1 MTQQTVAQQIVSVLE
16 ERGVK
21 YVFGIPGEE
30 NIRLVDAIHDSP
42 SIEFILVRHE
52 QGASFM
58 ADVYGRLTGKP
69 GVATAT
75 LGPGAIN
82 LLLGVA
88 DAQSNSTPLIA
99 IAAQGGLERIYKESH
114 QVIDLRAMFA
124 PVTKW
129 SENIYE
135 AQSAPE
141 VIAKAYNEAINGR
154 PGATFVAL
162 PETIESSAAVG
173 ETHIPAMP
181 RPVSLPRQEDIK
193 AAADMLRSAKHPIV
207 LAGMGIVRDGASE
220 VMNKFM
226 KATGLPVATT
236 YMGKGAVDD
245 RDPHALGV
253 VGFMA
258 HDYENFA
265 FDQADV
271 ILSVGYELSEFK
283 PEKINPKGAVPVIHI
298 NTFSE
303 DTDAHYPVKININ
316 ADIAAS
322 LQALQQELATYQAPA
337 FSAAISD
344 AITEELAYGAEESAA
359 PLKPQQIVSATREA
373 VDENG
378 IVLTDT
384 GALKMWMARLYK
396 TYAPNTL
403 LIDNGLSTMSWT
415 LPGAIGAKLAEP
427 KKHILAM
434 MGDGSFMM
442 NSQELETAHRY
453 QIPLTAMVWV
463 DQAYGLIKWKMDMGL
478 GHHSEVDF
486 GNPDFKQYVESFGG
500 HAHMVT
506 SRQDLVDSL
515 KTTLAADE
523 GINVLFVPVDY
534 SENMKL
540 IDKLGKVTISL

>member
-1 MTQQTVAQQIVSVLE
+1 MTQTVAQQIVSVLE
-16 ERGVK
+16 DRGIK

-30 NIRLVDAIHDSP
+30 NIRIVDAIHESK
-42 SIEFILVRHE
+42 SIQFILVRHE

-58 ADVYGRLTGKP
+58 ADVYGRLTGQP

-82 LLLGVA
+82 LLLGTA
-88 DAQSNSTPLIA
+88 DAETNSTPLIA

-114 QVIDLRAMFA
+114 QVIDLRAMFK

-129 SENIYE
+129 AENIYE

-141 VIAKAYNEAINGR
+141 VIAKAYNQATNGR

-162 PETIESSAAVG
+162 PENIEAADAVAQPK
-173 ETHIPAMP
+173 IPVMP
-181 RPVSLPRQEDIK
+181 KAVSLPQASDIQAAADLIK
-193 AAADMLRSAKHPIV
+193 AAKHPVV
-207 LAGMGIVRDGASE
+207 LAGMGIVRDDASAQ
-220 VMNKFM
+220 MNAFM

-245 RDPHALGV
+245 RESHALGV

-265 FDQADV
+265 FDQADL
-271 ILSVGYELSEFK
+271 IISIGYELSEFK
-283 PEKINPKGAVPVIHI
+283 PEKINPQGKTPVIHI

-316 ADIAAS
+316 ADIATS
-322 LQALQQELATYQAPA
+322 IEDLQNALAGYQAPA
-337 FSAAISD
+337 FSAAITD
-344 AITEELAYGAEESAA
+344 AVDAELATGAKDSRV
-359 PLKPQQIVSATREA
+359 PLTPQQVVSATREA
-373 VDENG
+373 VDDNG

-396 TYAPNTL
+396 TYAPNTV

-415 LPGAIGAKLAEP
+415 LPGAIGAKLAKP
-427 KKHILAM
+427 TKHILAM

-453 QIPLTAMVWV
+453 KIPVTALVWV
-463 DQAYGLIKWKMDMGL
+463 DKAYGLIKWKMDMGL

-486 GNPDFKQYVESFGG
+486 DNPDFIKYAESFGG
-500 HAHMVT
+500 HGHLVT
-506 SRQDLVDSL
+506 SRQDLVDTL
-515 KTTLAADE
+515 KTTLAADT
-523 GINVLFVPVDY
+523 GINVILVPVDY

-540 IDKLGKVTISL
+540 IDKLGKVTIAL

>member
-1 MTQQTVAQQIVSVLE
+1 MLE

-30 NIRLVDAIHDSP
+30 NIRLVDAIHESP
-42 SIEFILVRHE
+42 SIQFILVRHE

-58 ADVYGRLTGKP
+58 AEVYGRLTGQP
-69 GVATAT
+69 GIATAT

-99 IAAQGGLERIYKESH
+99 IAAQGGLEHIYKESH
-114 QVIDLRAMFA
+114 QVIDLRAMFT

-141 VIAKAYNEAINGR
+141 VIAKAYNEAMNGR
-154 PGATFVAL
+154 PGATFVAM
-162 PETIESSAAVG
+162 PENVEAAEAVG
-173 ETHIPAMP
+173 QTHVPAMP
-181 RPVSLPRQEDIK
+181 HPVSLPMQEDIK
-193 AAADMLRSAKHPIV
+193 AAADMVRSAQHPIV
-207 LAGMGIVRDGASE
+207 LAGMGVVRDHAIAE
-220 VMNKFM
+220 MNAFM
-226 KATGLPVATT
+226 TATGLPVATT

-245 RDPHALGV
+245 HDSHSLGV

-271 ILSVGYELSEFK
+271 IVSVGYELSEFK
-283 PEKINPKGAVPVIHI
+283 PEKINPRGEVPVIHI
-298 NTFSE
+298 NAFSA

-316 ADIAAS
+316 ADIASS
-322 LQALQQELATYQAPA
+322 LQMLQQELGDYHAPT
-337 FSAAISD
+337 FSAAIRD
-344 AITEELAYGAEESAA
+344 AIEEELAFGAKESGAS
-359 PLKPQQIVSATREA
+359 LTPQQIVSATREA
-373 VDENG
+373 VDDDG

-427 KKHILAM
+427 NKHVLAM

-463 DQAYGLIKWKMDMGL
+463 DKAYGLIKWKMDLGL

-486 GNPDFKQYVESFGG
+486 NNPDFQQYVESFGG
-500 HAHMVT
+500 NAHLIE
-506 SRQDLVDSL
+506 SRQQLVDTL
-515 KTTLAADE
+515 KSTLAADE